1 MYMPK
6 AIFYYQTFYD
16 SNKDFI
22 SIKPILYEG
31 SPITH
36 IHLSS
41 IHFGFNKDS
50 TRYIHLNNRTPD
62 NSYFDKVWDDLKLAK
77 SKGVKIIAMIG
88 GAGGGYSTL
97 FSDFKHFYPILRDF
111 LKKYDI
117 IDGVDLDIEESCRLS
132 DIKDLI
138 NDIVGDFGEDYL
150 IATAPVSGSLIKNS
164 PGMGGFCYKDL
175 LDSPEG
181 KYIDYINCQAYY
193 GFNKNT
199 LDAIVKNGY
208 SSEKIVMGMIAGES
222 YNEELKSLYDAYKN
236 EFGGIFVWE
245 YYDTLPSP
253 LEWCKYVEDVFN
265 SKITCQTK
273 NTDSRYCII
282 N

>member
-16 SNKDFI
+16 NDNNFI
-22 SIKPILYEG
+22 SIKPVLYDG

-62 NSYFDKVWDDLKLAK
+62 DPYFNKVWEDIKFAK

-97 FSDFKHFYPILRDF
+97 FRDYKDFYPILRDF
-111 LKKYDI
+111 LNEHSI
-117 IDGVDLDIEESCRLS
+117 IDGVDLDIEESCQLI
-132 DIKDLI
+132 DIKNLI
-138 NDIVGDFGEDYL
+138 NNIIHDFGEDY
-150 IATAPVSGSLIKNS
+150 IISTAPVSGSLINNI

-175 LDSPEG
+175 LNSNEG

-193 GFNKNT
+193 GFNTKT
-199 LDAIVKNGY
+199 LDEIVKNGY
-208 SSEKIVMGMIAGES
+208 ISEKIVMGMIAGES
-222 YNEELKSLYDAYKN
+222 YKDELKSLHDSYKDK
-236 EFGGIFVWE
+236 FGGIFVWE
-245 YYDTLPSP
+245 YYDAIPSP
-253 LEWCKYVEDVFN
+253 LEWCKYVQDVFDD
-265 SKITCQTK
+265 K
-273 NTDSRYCII
+273 II
-282 N
+282 NEPQNTGSKYCLIS

>member
-22 SIKPILYEG
+22 SIKPVIYEG

-50 TRYIHLNNRTPD
+50 SRYIHINNRTPD

-77 SKGVKIIAMIG
+77 SKGIKIIAMIG

-117 IDGVDLDIEESCRLS
+117 IDGVDLDIEESCALG

-138 NDIVGDFGEDYL
+138 NNIVSDFGENYL
-150 IATAPVSGSLIKNS
+150 IATAPVSASLINNS

-175 LDSPEG
+175 LNSSEG

-222 YNEELKSLYDAYKN
+222 YKEELKSLYEAYKN

-245 YYDTLPSP
+245 YYDALPSP
-253 LEWCKYVEDVFN
+253 LDWCKYVQDVFDG
-265 SKITCQTK
+265 KITSSIK
-273 NTDSRYCII
+273 KTDLNHCII
-282 N
+282 S

>member
-1 MYMPK
+1 MPK

-22 SIKPILYEG
+22 SLKPVLYED

-50 TRYIHLNNRTPD
+50 SRYIHINNRTPD

-77 SKGVKIIAMIG
+77 SKGIKIIAMIG

-138 NDIVGDFGEDYL
+138 NDIVNDFGEDYL
-150 IATAPVSGSLIKNS
+150 IATAPVSGSLINNS

-175 LDSPEG
+175 LNSPEG

-208 SSEKIVMGMIAGES
+208 SSERIVMGMIAGES
-222 YNEELKSLYDAYKN
+222 YKEELKSLYEAYKG

-265 SKITCQTK
+265 GKITCQTK

-282 N
+282 S

>member
-1 MYMPK
+1 MPK

-22 SIKPILYEG
+22 SIEPVLYEG

-41 IHFGFNKDS
+41 IHFGFNKDAS
-50 TRYIHLNNRTPD
+50 RYIHLNNRTPD

-77 SKGVKIIAMIG
+77 SKGIKIIAMIG

-132 DIKDLI
+132 DIKELI
-138 NDIVGDFGEDYL
+138 NDIVSDFGEDYL

-175 LDSPEG
+175 LNSPEG

-265 SKITCQTK
+265 GKITCGTK

-282 N
+282 S